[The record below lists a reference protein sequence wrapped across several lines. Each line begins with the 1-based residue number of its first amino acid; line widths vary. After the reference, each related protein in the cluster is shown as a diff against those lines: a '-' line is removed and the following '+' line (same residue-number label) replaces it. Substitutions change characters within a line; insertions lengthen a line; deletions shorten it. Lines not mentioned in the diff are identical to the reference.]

1 MRDFDSELPE
11 DRSIKIGGQVFH
23 WRYPHWRDGA
33 LLFDQEMTEVQEA
46 AKGADQNGDAKEFS
60 FVADTETA
68 IKRVPMFLENEN
80 DAQKRWKDLVA
91 RKTDPVPRHQ
101 IAQLYRYL
109 VEVTSGFPTT
119 QPSGSGS
126 GDTTSEDSSTEGAS

>member
-1 MRDFDSELPE
+1 MRDFDSELE
-11 DRSIKIGGQVFH
+11 QDRSIKIGGQVFH
-23 WRYPHWRDGA
+23 WRYPHWKDGA
-33 LLFDQEMTEVQEA
+33 LLFDEEMSQVQESS
-46 AKGADQNGDAKEFS
+46 QNGETQEFS

-68 IKRVPMFLENEN
+68 IKRVPMFLDTEN
-80 DAQKRWKDLVA
+80 DAHKRWKDLVA

-101 IAQLYRYL
+101 IAQLYRYF

-126 GDTTSEDSSTEGAS
+126 GDGSSADSSTEGAS

>member
-1 MRDFDSELPE
+1 MRDFDSELVE

-23 WRYPHWRDGA
+23 WRYPHWKDGA
-33 LLFDQEMTEVQEA
+33 ELFDREMSEVSEA
-46 AKGADQNGDAKEFS
+46 AEQNGDAKEFS

-68 IKRVPMFLENEN
+68 IKRVPMFLDTEN
-80 DAQKRWKDLVA
+80 DAHKRWKDLVA

-101 IAQLYRYL
+101 ITQLYRYL

-126 GDTTSEDSSTEGAS
+126 GDGSSEDSSTEGAS